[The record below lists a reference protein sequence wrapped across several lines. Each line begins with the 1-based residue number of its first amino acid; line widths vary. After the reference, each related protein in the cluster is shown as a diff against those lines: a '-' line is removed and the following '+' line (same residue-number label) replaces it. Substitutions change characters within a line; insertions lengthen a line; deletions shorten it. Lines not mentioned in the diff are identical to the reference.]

1 MSASRSETIL
11 ARVSAALA
19 NATPARRAVYRYR
32 GESFA
37 PAELPAI
44 VVRRV
49 ATTIDAAS
57 FDNDQVTTQF
67 DLECLVAAGEGT
79 ETAADALHVAAH
91 TVLQADAVLAS
102 LGKATLR
109 CTGTDSDTDVADVE
123 MTRLVAHYTIDAW
136 VLQVDLSTPV

>member
-11 ARVSAALA
+11 ARVAAVLL
-19 NATPARRAVYRYR
+19 NATPARRAVFRYR

-37 PAELPAI
+37 PDELPAI
-44 VVRRV
+44 VVHRIS
-49 ATTIDAAS
+49 TEHQPGS
-57 FDNDQVTTQF
+57 FENDQVTTQF
-67 DLECLVAAGEGT
+67 DLECLVAAGDGT